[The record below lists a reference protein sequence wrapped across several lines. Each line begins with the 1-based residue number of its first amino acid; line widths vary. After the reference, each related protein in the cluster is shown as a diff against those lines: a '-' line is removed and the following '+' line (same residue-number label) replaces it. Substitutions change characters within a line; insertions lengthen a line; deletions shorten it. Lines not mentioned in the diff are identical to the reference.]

1 MRILCLLAL
10 IIIVI
15 LEIGP
20 IPITGLLLMWV
31 VLFRPIWFY
40 NLVMAIYDNPSRKHP
55 PRKHLIRKH

>member
-1 MRILCLLAL
+1 MRILCFLGL

-31 VLFRPIWFY
+31 VVFRPLWFY
-40 NLVMAIYDNPSRKHP
+40 NLVMAIYDKPNRKHP

>member
-20 IPITGLLLMWV
+20 IPITGLLMMWV
-31 VLFRPIWFY
+31 VVFRPLWFY
-40 NLVMAIYDNPSRKHP
+40 NLVMAIYDKPSRKHP